1 MKNRVKFVRDTQKPN
16 ELKHYGVMGMKWG
29 IRKDSY
35 YEPVGP
41 VSNKMYNLGKRGF
54 FKKGVKDIKASSS
67 SVSSIRNK
75 GSSFVFQFNKSI
87 I

>member
-67 SVSSIRNK
+67 SVSSTRNK